1 MKLYFSSDLCYI
13 KHEEGECN
21 MARKYIKRLFDD
33 VLDFAIQSKG
43 AVVIVGPKWCGK
55 STTAAR
61 YARSVIDLMPLDTRD
76 DYIKLAK
83 VSPSEFLNLGEKPIL
98 IDEWQHVSFIWDQI
112 KYEVDKTGDFGQYIL
127 TGSVSDKEK
136 NDLFYTG
143 SRHTGNGRITKKMMR
158 TMSLYES
165 GESNGKVSLLDLK
178 NGIFNPCFSEKTI
191 YDYGFYICRG
201 GWPLSL
207 NVKEEIA
214 LAQATEYYEMVVT
227 EDIFS
232 LQEIP
237 LKHDEQ
243 RARKVMRSYS
253 RNISIAATDET
264 LRKDCIGN
272 DEIFDKDTFAKYLQA
287 LRNLYVIEELPAWN
301 PNLRSK
307 TAIRSGFKRSFVDP
321 SIAVATLG
329 LSPDALLTQL
339 KTFGFIFEQ
348 MCIRDLKS
356 YNPDFNSHI
365 SYYRDRYGLEADLVL
380 HLSDGRYALIECK
393 LGSKE
398 IETGAEHLNELRTL
412 IKEYN
417 KTEKQVPLRE
427 PDLMIILTG
436 GKMAYTRPDGV
447 KIIPL
452 ACLKD

>member
-1 MKLYFSSDLCYI
+1 
-13 KHEEGECN
+13 

-307 TAIRSGFKRSFVDP
+307 TAIRTKETRHFVDP
-321 SIAVATLG
+321 SIAAAALG
-329 LSPDALLTQL
+329 LTPKALFKDIT
-339 KTFGFIFEQ
+339 TFGLLFESLV
-348 MCIRDLKS
+348 IRDLRIYCDSIKAKV
-356 YNPDFNSHI
+356 YK
-365 SYYRDRYGLEADLVL
+365 YRDSKKREADAVIVFNDGSWALV
-380 HLSDGRYALIECK
+380 EVK
-393 LGSKE
+393 LGGEDDIDVACENLMKIASDIDIEKTGKPAFLMVITKNKFAYQKE
-398 IETGAEHLNELRTL
+398 N
-412 IKEYN
+412 
-417 KTEKQVPLRE
+417 
-427 PDLMIILTG
+427 
-436 GKMAYTRPDGV
+436 GV
-447 KIIPL
+447 YVIPL
-452 ACLKD
+452 ACLKN